1 MGLNVAGKFKI
12 DFKQIPWYLII
23 PDFAILITSPT
34 IPVSISDK
42 KKIIYA
48 DTPIPGR
55 NTNIKYGIRGEGRI
69 ISFTLPIINRIS
81 SLGNANYLAPFEI
94 LRNADN
100 PELLSLFQGD
110 IKLFKEYPKVYY
122 SWGTNSIPMEYFVIS
137 CDFDHNSTLTNKL
150 GMSQYTDVSLT
161 LELNEDSSLYRA
173 EKILRVVKARAGM
186 VENAINIRKS
196 GRPY

>member
-1 MGLNVAGKFKI
+1 MALKVSGKFKI
-12 DFKQIPWYLII
+12 DFKQIPWYIII

-34 IPVSISDK
+34 IPTTVSDR

-55 NTNIKYGIRGEGRI
+55 NTGIKYGVRGEGRT

-100 PELLSLFQGD
+100 PELLSLVQGKV
-110 IKLFKEYPKVYY
+110 KLFTEYPRVYY
-122 SWGTNSIPMEYFVIS
+122 SWGTNSIPLEYYVIS
-137 CDFDHNSTLTNKL
+137 CDFEHNSTLSNNL
-150 GMSQYTDVSLT
+150 GMSQYTNVSMV
-161 LELNEDSSLYRA
+161 LELNEDSTLYRT
-173 EKILRVVKARAGM
+173 ERIMRVVKARAGM
-186 VENAINIRKS
+186 VENAINIRSK